1 MSGSTGPRRRRLSVY
16 LGEIVTRVIVRPD
29 PAFWA
34 WRRWRNLHKD
44 IAAGRSLQD
53 GIARL
58 KAWTMMDQTSIG
70 QDMAKSAADLLAD
83 SAYPEAMLST
93 DFTILSCS
101 DSYLRILGASRDS
114 AVGHP
119 LREVM
124 AGGPDLERLMGSL
137 ALVLST
143 RRPDRVALDLLSGA
157 SERTSTPKSWLA
169 VNMPVLA
176 EDGSVKWVLHTL
188 DPRSDERLPM
198 AKALEAAE
206 ARLRSIMRTVPDAML
221 IIDERGLIESL
232 STTAERLFGYTIEEI
247 AGRNVSVLMPSPYR
261 EQHDTYLK
269 RYLSTGERRIIGIGR
284 IVVGQRKDGTTFPIH
299 LTVGELRSADKH
311 YFTGFI
317 RDLTDQQ
324 LTESRLKELQSE
336 VTHMSRYTALGEM
349 ASTLAHEINQPLTAI
364 SNYLKGSQRLLDRLD
379 DKSAPV
385 LRDALGKAAEQA
397 IRAGHIIRRL
407 REFVARGESDRRIE
421 SLPRL
426 IEDAS
431 TLALMG
437 TRENGI
443 AVSFRLDPRADL
455 VLADRIQIQQV
466 LVNLIR
472 NAIEVMSDSPREP
485 GLERRLEIATV
496 ADDNG
501 HAEVSVGDT
510 GSGLAPEVAA
520 HLFQPF
526 VTTKRKGMGLG
537 LSICRTI
544 VEAHGGRIWVEN
556 RPGGGTIF
564 RFTLRSPEE
573 EDVPAS

>member
-1 MSGSTGPRRRRLSVY
+1 MDQAATGP
-16 LGEIVTRVIVRPD
+16 
-29 PAFWA
+29 
-34 WRRWRNLHKD
+34 K
-44 IAAGRSLQD
+44 AGRD
-53 GIARL
+53 AG
-58 KAWTMMDQTSIG
+58 
-70 QDMAKSAADLLAD
+70 DLLAD
-83 SAYPEAMLST
+83 SPYAELVLST
-93 DFTILSCS
+93 DLIVIACS
-101 DSYLRILGASRDS
+101 SSYLRILGSTREE
-114 AVGHP
+114 AVGRP
-119 LREVM
+119 LRDVLGE
-124 AGGPDLERLMGSL
+124 GSDLERLIGSL
-137 ALVLST
+137 ELVLRT
-143 RRPDRVALDLLSGA
+143 GRPHRVALDSLYGKG
-157 SERTSTPKSWLA
+157 RTAAKPAMFVA

-176 EDGSVKWVLHTL
+176 GDGKVERLLHNL
-188 DPRSDERLPM
+188 DPRSDDRLPM

-206 ARLRSIMRTVPDAML
+206 ARLRSIMRTVPDAMI
-221 IIDERGLIESL
+221 IIDERGLVESL
-232 STTAERLFGYTIEEI
+232 SATAERLFGYSMEEV
-247 AGRNVSVLMPSPYR
+247 AGRNVSILMPSPYR
-261 EQHDTYLK
+261 EQHDDYVR
-269 RYLSTGERRIIGIGR
+269 RYLATGERRIIGIGR

-364 SNYLKGSQRLLDRLD
+364 SNYLKGSQRLLDRIE

-385 LRDALGKAAEQA
+385 LRDALGKAADQA
-397 IRAGHIIRRL
+397 VRAGHIIRRL

-421 SLPRL
+421 SLPKL

-437 TRENGI
+437 ARENGI
-443 AVSFRLDPRADL
+443 AVSFRLDPKADL

-472 NAIEVMSDSPREP
+472 NAIEVMIESP
-485 GLERRLEIATV
+485 GDRRLEIATV
-496 ADDNG
+496 SG
-501 HAEVSVGDT
+501 EHGQSEVSVGDT
-510 GSGLAPEVAA
+510 GSGLAPEVMA

-526 VTTKRKGMGLG
+526 VTTKRTGMGLG

-544 VEAHGGRIWVEN
+544 VEAHGGRIWVEQ

-564 RFTLRSPEE
+564 RFTLRGPEE
-573 EDVPAS
+573 EGVSA